1 MWLSVP
7 SSFTI
12 FHRSCAAFYHIKSSL
27 HSPCHCALSSLYL
40 REYIYSYL
48 EPFFLPFVSKIF
60 LFLKIYYY
68 QIFLQIRIDFS
79 KGHNGVE
86 ARTPKTRTGN
96 RFLISPFAFTG
107 EYISIKGC
115 RGERNRCTK
124 WPYRFCFLLQFI
136 ATRPLLAETND
147 FHRLMNRSR

>member
-68 QIFLQIRIDFS
+68 QIFLQIRIGFS

-86 ARTPKTRTGN
+86 ARTPKNEDRQPVFN
-96 RFLISPFAFTG
+96 FT
-107 EYISIKGC
+107 I
-115 RGERNRCTK
+115 R
-124 WPYRFCFLLQFI
+124 
-136 ATRPLLAETND
+136 
-147 FHRLMNRSR
+147 FHRRIYINQGLSRRTKPLHQVAVSLLFFVAIYRDASPAGRDK